1 MKGKVIEEFE
11 CGGEMSIVT
20 VETTITAKYLR
31 NKVKDE
37 VIDHVMRLFKEND
50 QLVARIAELEK
61 ALDSVNALAGE
72 WWLIRNDLLQE
83 VGRAS
88 QDKDIA
94 RSVVLSEKVNSI
106 QACIDDLQ
114 RILDASNY
122 LKAKQESSW

>member
-1 MKGKVIEEFE
+1 
-11 CGGEMSIVT
+11 MSIVT

-94 RSVVLSEKVNSI
+94 RSVVLSENVNSI
-106 QACIDDLQ
+106 HACIDDLK
-114 RILDASNY
+114 RFLDASNY